1 MSICTGNT
9 TSHYPD
15 FDRHQRV
22 VRTQGEMKGGE
33 EKRGGV
39 RKGFEKKGERGGDMR
54 NKGVETLGREMRK

>member
-1 MSICTGNT
+1 MSICTGNI

-33 EKRGGV
+33 ERWGEERMQCLNIKKSRG
-39 RKGFEKKGERGGDMR
+39 KKYEK
-54 NKGVETLGREMRK
+54 